1 MTVVL
6 GFVDTERPD
15 IKDFTVSKLGGLP
28 IAPKDQNNVV
38 KLDPCKCGRC
48 GKLMNLLLQLYAPDD
63 EVDNYAFHR
72 VIYVFVC
79 RDSTCMIEGR
89 NEAIRVIRAQWAED
103 VICDSFE
110 DMSDLVSDSPYQ
122 ESYILSEEESSI
134 NIDNADDIAR
144 ALAAQKLNTPVNTD
158 DINNDDTMEECEDS
172 ETGVDRMFLKFQKRI
187 RNDLDQVL
195 RYARSVDCLNP
206 EPLYVSEQNIPQQ
219 KSIPQCLNCKSERT
233 FEFQLMPQILN
244 YLGLDHRDTK
254 SLDFGSIMI
263 YTCSQSC
270 VLSGRYT
277 EEIAWHQPFSSNG
290 MQDQICQEMQQ

>member
-15 IKDFTVSKLGGLP
+15 IVDLTVSKIGGLP
-28 IAPKDQNNVV
+28 TAPTEQNSEF
-38 KLDPCKCGRC
+38 KLDPCQCGRC

-79 RDSTCMIEGR
+79 RDSTCMIEGK

-103 VICDSFE
+103 VICDSIE
-110 DMSDLVSDSPYQ
+110 NMSDLVSDSPYQ
-122 ESYILSEEESSI
+122 ESFIVSEEESSI
-134 NIDNADDIAR
+134 NTDTADDVAR
-144 ALAAQKLNTPVNTD
+144 ALAAQKLTAPFNTD
-158 DINNDDTMEECEDS
+158 DINNDDAMEECEDS

-195 RYARSVDCLNP
+195 RYARSVECSNP
-206 EPLYVSEQNIPQQ
+206 EPLYVSEQNIPLP
-219 KSIPQCLNCKSERT
+219 KDIPHCPNCKSERS

-244 YLGLDHRDTK
+244 YLGLDHRDAK

-270 VLSGRYT
+270 DLSGGCA

-290 MQDQICQEMQQ
+290 MQDSIRQEMQQ